1 MTKEQLEEIQRLRGL
16 EASPKMIA
24 RQLGLRPAEVSEAIR
39 KQAIQ
44 AVEERRE
51 RGELDPVHECLVDEM
66 TARYLLDGK
75 PMGDSRDGLG
85 SVIISRVERG
95 KLSLCTF
102 LVDYWCLGIKDADG
116 PRRVDKPEYEARRDY
131 VYSAYDGRYRH
142 ITVEQAQAIVYGAK
156 EYAATLGLEP
166 HADAAR
172 ALEGLGKRPE
182 TLFALE
188 FGQEGK
194 PVFVN
199 GPNDNFSVIKAK
211 LDKSVGSDNYESVFL
226 SEYAFDFDENNEVL
240 FLDD

>member
-1 MTKEQLEEIQRLRGL
+1 MTEEQLQEIQRLRGL
-16 EASPKMIA
+16 EVSPKMIA
-24 RQLGLRPAEVSEAIR
+24 RQLSLRPSEVSEAIR

-44 AVEERRE
+44 VVEERRE

-116 PRRVDKPEYEARRDY
+116 PRRVDMPEYEFRRDAM
-131 VYSAYDGRYRH
+131 YSRYEGRYRH

-172 ALEGLGKRPE
+172 ALEGLGRRPE
-182 TLFALE
+182 VLFSLE
-188 FGQEGK
+188 FGRAGK
-194 PVFVN
+194 PMFIN
-199 GPNDNFSVIKAK
+199 GPHDNVRAIRAK
-211 LDKSVGSDNYESVFL
+211 LDKNLGAGNYESILISDTFDPTMFL
-226 SEYAFDFDENNEVL
+226 EN
-240 FLDD
+240 

>member
-1 MTKEQLEEIQRLRGL
+1 MTEEQLQEIQRLRGL

-39 KQAIQ
+39 KLAIQ
-44 AVEERRE
+44 VVEERRE
-51 RGELDPVHECLVDEM
+51 RGELEPLHECLVDEM

-116 PRRVDKPEYEARRDY
+116 PRRIDMPEYEFRRDAM
-131 VYSAYDGRYRH
+131 YSRYEGRYRH

-166 HADAAR
+166 HADAVR
-172 ALEGLGKRPE
+172 ALEGLGRRPE
-182 TLFALE
+182 ALFSLE
-188 FGQEGK
+188 FGRAGK
-194 PVFVN
+194 PMFIN
-199 GPNDNFSVIKAK
+199 GPHDNVRAIRAK
-211 LDKSVGSDNYESVFL
+211 LDKNLGVGNYESILISDTFDPTMFL
-226 SEYAFDFDENNEVL
+226 EN
-240 FLDD
+240 

>member
-1 MTKEQLEEIQRLRGL
+1 MTEEQLQEIQRLRGL

-66 TARYLLDGK
+66 TARYLLDDK

-116 PRRVDKPEYEARRDY
+116 PRRVDMPEYEFRRDAM
-131 VYSAYDGRYRH
+131 YSRYEGLYRH

-172 ALEGLGKRPE
+172 ALEGLGRRPE
-182 TLFALE
+182 ELFSLE
-188 FGQEGK
+188 FGRAGK
-194 PVFVN
+194 PMFIN
-199 GPNDNFSVIKAK
+199 GPHDNVRAIRAK
-211 LDKSVGSDNYESVFL
+211 LDKNLGAGNYESMLISDTFDPTMFL
-226 SEYAFDFDENNEVL
+226 EN
-240 FLDD
+240 

>member
-116 PRRVDKPEYEARRDY
+116 PRRVDMPEYEFRRDAM
-131 VYSAYDGRYRH
+131 YSRYEGLYRH

-172 ALEGLGKRPE
+172 ALEGLGRRPE
-182 TLFALE
+182 ELFSLE
-188 FGQEGK
+188 FGRAGK
-194 PVFVN
+194 PMFIN
-199 GPNDNFSVIKAK
+199 GPHDNVRAIRAK
-211 LDKSVGSDNYESVFL
+211 LDQNLGVGNYESMLISDTFDPTMFL
-226 SEYAFDFDENNEVL
+226 EN
-240 FLDD
+240 

>member
-1 MTKEQLEEIQRLRGL
+1 MTEEQLQEIQRLRGL

-116 PRRVDKPEYEARRDY
+116 PRRVDMPEYEFRRDAM
-131 VYSAYDGRYRH
+131 YSRYEGLYRH

-172 ALEGLGKRPE
+172 ALEGLGRRPE
-182 TLFALE
+182 ELFSLE
-188 FGQEGK
+188 FGRAGK
-194 PVFVN
+194 PMFIN
-199 GPNDNFSVIKAK
+199 GPHDNVRAIRAK
-211 LDKSVGSDNYESVFL
+211 LDQNLGVGNYESMLISDTFDPTMFL
-226 SEYAFDFDENNEVL
+226 EN
-240 FLDD
+240 

>member
-24 RQLGLRPAEVSEAIR
+24 RKLGLRPAEVSEAIR
-39 KQAIQ
+39 KLAIQ
-44 AVEERRE
+44 VVEERHE

-66 TARYLLDGK
+66 TACYLLDGK

-116 PRRVDKPEYEARRDY
+116 PRRVDMPEYEFRRDAM
-131 VYSAYDGRYRH
+131 YSRYEGLYRH

-172 ALEGLGKRPE
+172 ALEGLGRRPE
-182 TLFALE
+182 ELFSLE
-188 FGQEGK
+188 FGRAGK
-194 PVFVN
+194 PMFIN
-199 GPNDNFSVIKAK
+199 GPHDNVRAIRAK
-211 LDKSVGSDNYESVFL
+211 LDQNLGVGNYESMLISDTFDPTMFL
-226 SEYAFDFDENNEVL
+226 EN
-240 FLDD
+240 